1 METREIEV
9 WNHAWNM
16 DVTEYVRS
24 IDGVDLH
31 DAHVQ
36 NLKDDLYTAISDL
49 SKSATG
55 SRMRYD
61 ISDMSIAELDDLVE
75 YWGEAS
81 ERACEEERERE
92 HDAMVRFEAT
102 VMNLIECGA
111 GDRETAVRWIREG
124 QDEFDRMYGD
134 ESIRFKFGLP
144 WSYDLDHGDCDFFI
158 REQAAKAA

>member
-1 METREIEV
+1 METREVKIWNHV
-9 WNHAWNM
+9 WNM
-16 DVTEYVRS
+16 EVTEYVRS
-24 IDGVDLH
+24 IDGADLH
-31 DAHVQ
+31 DGHVQ
-36 NLKDDLYTAISDL
+36 TLKDELYSAVSDL

-61 ISDMSIAELDDLVE
+61 ISDMSVAELDELVE

-102 VMNLIECGA
+102 VMNLIACGA
-111 GDRETAVRWIREG
+111 GDRATAIRWIREG

-134 ESIRFKFGLP
+134 ERLRWSYGLP
-144 WSYDLDHGDCDFFI
+144 WNYDFDHGDQLFFE
-158 REQAAKAA
+158 RQAAKAA